1 MAIQKQVVWDV
12 ANNKYSGFID
22 QGPLE
27 TKEILAS
34 EALVFQLV
42 GIGSHWKQP
51 IGYFL
56 TDKMPAA
63 TQASLIN
70 MALIMASNAG
80 LEVWCGTCDGT
91 TTNISSFKQLGCS
104 FGQSYDSIVT
114 KFQHPSTG
122 DDVFAI
128 LDACHMLKL
137 ARNALAFLGTICSN
151 DGEKIHW
158 KCFHSFILYK
168 NNKGSNL
175 VTNCQQTTSSL
186 KNTR

>member
-63 TQASLIN
+63 TQASLVN

-80 LEVWCGTCDGT
+80 LEVWCGTC
-91 TTNISSFKQLGCS
+91 
-104 FGQSYDSIVT
+104 
-114 KFQHPSTG
+114 
-122 DDVFAI
+122 
-128 LDACHMLKL
+128 
-137 ARNALAFLGTICSN
+137 